1 MTSNPS
7 QQISIAIIGL
17 SGYATDAVAYKQ
29 GIARCRAMGHTVHDY
44 TAPDKKF
51 QRFADSD
58 DGRLEQLVSAVNNPE
73 VQIIMALRGGYGLS
87 RLLPRIDFSLLAASK
102 KLFVGHSD
110 FTALQI
116 GLLAQTAA
124 VSFAGPMLCDDFSR
138 ADVSDFTHQHFW
150 QCLHNQSIT
159 IQASCKDNPIVDV
172 QGTLWGGNL
181 SMLVSL
187 IGTPWMPAIEGG
199 VLFIEDVNEHPYRVE
214 RMLLQLAHAGILQKQ
229 KAVLLGDFSAYKLS
243 DYDNGYNFDAMLNF
257 MRQHVDV
264 PLLQGLQFGH
274 TLDKLTLPVGA
285 KANLHSDAQGFTL
298 TVTDYPLLAAV

>member
-1 MTSNPS
+1 MSHLS
-7 QQISIAIIGL
+7 QPIGIAIIGL
-17 SGYATDAVAYKQ
+17 SGYATDPVAYKQ
-29 GIARCRAMGHTVHDY
+29 GIARCQALGHTVHDY
-44 TAPDKKF
+44 TALIRKF

-58 DGRLEQLVSAVNNPE
+58 EGRLEQLVAAVNNPE
-73 VQIIMALRGGYGLS
+73 VELIIALRGGYGLS
-87 RLLPRIDFSLLAASK
+87 RLLPQIDFASLAASK

-110 FTALQI
+110 FTALQM
-116 GLLAQTAA
+116 GLLAQTGA
-124 VSFAGPMLCDDFSR
+124 VSFAGPMICDDFSR
-138 ADVSDFTHQHFW
+138 TDVSDFTHQHFW

-187 IGTPWMPAIEGG
+187 IGTPWMPNFEGG
-199 VLFIEDVNEHPYRVE
+199 ILFIEDVNEQPYRIE
-214 RMLLQLAHAGILQKQ
+214 RMLLQLTHAGILQKQ

-257 MRQHVDV
+257 MRKHVAV
-264 PLLQGLQFGH
+264 PMLKGLQFGH

-285 KANLHSDAQGFTL
+285 KANLHSDVQGFTL
-298 TVTDYPLLAAV
+298 TVTNYPHLAAG

>member
-1 MTSNPS
+1 
-7 QQISIAIIGL
+7 
-17 SGYATDAVAYKQ
+17 
-29 GIARCRAMGHTVHDY
+29 
-44 TAPDKKF
+44 
-51 QRFADSD
+51 
-58 DGRLEQLVSAVNNPE
+58 
-73 VQIIMALRGGYGLS
+73 
-87 RLLPRIDFSLLAASK
+87 
-102 KLFVGHSD
+102 
-110 FTALQI
+110 
-116 GLLAQTAA
+116 
-124 VSFAGPMLCDDFSR
+124 
-138 ADVSDFTHQHFW
+138 VSDFTHQHFW

-187 IGTPWMPAIEGG
+187 IGTPWMPNVEGG
-199 VLFIEDVNEHPYRVE
+199 ILFIEDVNEHPYRVE

-257 MRQHVDV
+257 MRQHVAV

-285 KANLHSDAQGFTL
+285 EANLHSDAQGFTL
-298 TVTDYPLLAAV
+298 TVTDYPHLVAA

>member
-1 MTSNPS
+1 MSHLSEP
-7 QQISIAIIGL
+7 IGIAIIGL
-17 SGYATDAVAYKQ
+17 SGYATDPVAYKQ
-29 GIARCRAMGHTVHDY
+29 GIARCQALGHTVHDY
-44 TAPDKKF
+44 TAPEKKI

-58 DGRLEQLVSAVNNPE
+58 EGRLEQLVAAVKNPAVE
-73 VQIIMALRGGYGLS
+73 LIIALRGGYGLS
-87 RLLPRIDFSLLAASK
+87 RLLPQIDFASLAVSK

-110 FTALQI
+110 FTALQM
-116 GLLAQTAA
+116 GLLSQTGA
-124 VSFAGPMLCDDFSR
+124 VSFAGPMICDDFSR

-187 IGTPWMPAIEGG
+187 IGTPWMPTVEGG
-199 VLFIEDVNEHPYRVE
+199 ILFIEDVNEHPYRVE
-214 RMLLQLAHAGILQKQ
+214 RMLLQLAQAGILQKQ

-257 MRQHVDV
+257 MRQHVAV
-264 PLLQGLQFGH
+264 PFLQGLQFGH
-274 TLDKLTLPVGA
+274 ITDKLTLPVGA
-285 KANLHSDAQGFTL
+285 KAHLQSDAQGFRL
-298 TVTDYPLLAAV
+298 SISDYPHLAVV

>member
-1 MTSNPS
+1 MSNPS
-7 QQISIAIIGL
+7 QQVGIAIIGL
-17 SGYATDAVAYKQ
+17 SGYATDPVAYKQ
-29 GIARCRAMGHTVHDY
+29 GITRLKAMGHTIHDY
-44 TAPDKKF
+44 TAPEKKH

-58 DGRLEQLVSAVNNPE
+58 DGRLEQLVAAIKNPE
-73 VQIIMALRGGYGLS
+73 VHIIMALRGGYGLS

-110 FTALQI
+110 FTALQM
-116 GLLAQTAA
+116 GLLAQAGA

-150 QCLHNQSIT
+150 QCLQSKNITLQSI
-159 IQASCKDNPIVDV
+159 CKGNPTVDV

-214 RMLLQLAHAGILQKQ
+214 RMLLQLANAGILQKQ

-257 MRQHVDV
+257 MRHHVAV

-274 TLDKLTLPVGA
+274 IPDKLTLPVGA
-285 KANLHSDAQGFTL
+285 KAHLQSDAQGFRL
-298 TVTDYPLLAAV
+298 SISDYPHLAVV

>member
-1 MTSNPS
+1 MRSNPL
-7 QQISIAIIGL
+7 QQIGIAIIGL
-17 SGYATDAVAYKQ
+17 SGYATDPVAYQ
-29 GIARCRAMGHTVHDY
+29 LGIKRLQDLGHTIHDY
-44 TAPDKKF
+44 TAPDKKY

-58 DGRLEQLVSAVNNPE
+58 EGRLEQLLAAVNNPE
-73 VQIIMALRGGYGLS
+73 VELIIALRGGYGLS
-87 RLLPRIDFSLLAASK
+87 RLLPKIDFASLAASK

-110 FTALQI
+110 FTALQM
-116 GLLAQTAA
+116 GLLAQTGA
-124 VSFAGPMLCDDFSR
+124 VSFAGPMICDDFSR

-159 IQASCKDNPIVDV
+159 IQSSYKGNPTVDV

-181 SMLVSL
+181 SMLASL
-187 IGTPWMPAIEGG
+187 IGTPWMPTIEGG
-199 VLFIEDVNEHPYRVE
+199 ILFIEDVNEHPYRVE

-257 MRQHVDV
+257 MRQHVAV

-274 TLDKLTLPVGA
+274 TIDKLTLPVGA
-285 KANLHSDAQGFTL
+285 KVHLQSNAQGFTL
-298 TVTDYPLLAAV
+298 TASDYPHLAVV

>member
-17 SGYATDAVAYKQ
+17 SGYATDPVAYEQ
-29 GIARCRAMGHTVHDY
+29 GIAGLQAMGHTIHDY
-44 TAPDKKF
+44 TAPDKKY

-58 DGRLEQLVSAVNNPE
+58 EGRLEQLLAAVNNPE

-110 FTALQI
+110 FTALQM
-116 GLLAQTAA
+116 GLLAQTGA
-124 VSFAGPMLCDDFSR
+124 VSFAGPMICDDFSR

-150 QCLHNQSIT
+150 QCLNNQSIT
-159 IQASCKDNPIVDV
+159 IQASCIDNPIVDV
-172 QGTLWGGNL
+172 HGTLWGGNL

-257 MRQHVDV
+257 IRQDVAV

-285 KANLHSDAQGFTL
+285 KAHLQSNAQGFTL
-298 TVTDYPLLAAV
+298 TVTDYPHLAAV